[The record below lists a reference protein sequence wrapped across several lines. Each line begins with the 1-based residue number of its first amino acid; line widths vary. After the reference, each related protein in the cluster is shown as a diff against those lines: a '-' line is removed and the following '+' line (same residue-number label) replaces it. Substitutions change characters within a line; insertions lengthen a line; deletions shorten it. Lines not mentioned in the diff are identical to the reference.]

1 MVSSTAPP
9 ASKAR
14 RRPVQSVIGPTE
26 IEGRWGVRAGW
37 LYCGRMENHP
47 ETEEE
52 IQEEMRELGIDN
64 DATGAPDVMMSGN
77 VVRVVAAVL
86 VLLMLAGALLLVF

>member
-1 MVSSTAPP
+1 
-9 ASKAR
+9 
-14 RRPVQSVIGPTE
+14 
-26 IEGRWGVRAGW
+26 
-37 LYCGRMENHP
+37 MENRP

-64 DATGAPDVMMSGN
+64 DATGSPDVMMSGS

>member
-1 MVSSTAPP
+1 
-9 ASKAR
+9 
-14 RRPVQSVIGPTE
+14 
-26 IEGRWGVRAGW
+26 
-37 LYCGRMENHP
+37 MENRP

-64 DATGAPDVMMSGN
+64 DATGSPDVMMSGS

-86 VLLMLAGALLLVF
+86 VLLMLAGDLLLVF